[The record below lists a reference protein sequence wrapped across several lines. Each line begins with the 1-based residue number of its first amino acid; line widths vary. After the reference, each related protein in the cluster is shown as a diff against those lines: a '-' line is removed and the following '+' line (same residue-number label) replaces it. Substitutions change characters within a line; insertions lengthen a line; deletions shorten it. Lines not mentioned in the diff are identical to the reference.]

1 MSQKITGAAAQD
13 ATKGGGGGSE
23 EGRVLAQAVA
33 QGFKAGTAP
42 LKVVTG
48 TQATSS
54 LNFDLKPGAIVA
66 HEGATVVFVCG

>member
-13 ATKGGGGGSE
+13 AAKSSGGD
-23 EGRVLAQAVA
+23 EGRLLAQAVA